1 MSRPKMSKAMQ
12 QYFRDQGSIGG
23 KKATDAMTPERRQ
36 EIARK
41 AAQARWA
48 KKGKA

>member
-1 MSRPKMSKAMQ
+1 MSMPKMSKAMAE
-12 QYFRDQGSIGG
+12 YFRNQGSIGG
-23 KKATDAMTPERRQ
+23 KKATDAMTPERRK

-48 KKGKA
+48 KNGKA